1 MRLYVAVT
9 GIIFAL
15 LVVAH
20 VARMVMENTALA
32 SDPIYLLITATS
44 AGLSIWSW
52 LVFRR
57 SRPIGEA

>member
-20 VARMVMENTALA
+20 LARMVIESSALA
-32 SDPIYLLITATS
+32 TDPIYLLVTAIC
-44 AGLSIWSW
+44 AGLAVWSW
-52 LVFRR
+52 LVLRR
-57 SRPIGEA
+57 PRSVL